1 MNRKFSMFSMFT
13 MVTSVG
19 MVNDCQSVIKRNV
32 PPCGL
37 TTSCLPL
44 RLHVIGSYEFT
55 GKPGQERDV
64 TSFELPV
71 SDACSDLVASV
82 SCISLI
88 LSRQPNRSSIWL
100 KHCSKVLGEAALML
114 LLLPCEQLTRTPSPM
129 SSSTH
134 SPRRALDGSF

>member
-1 MNRKFSMFSMFT
+1 MFT
-13 MVTSVG
+13 IVTSVG

-32 PPCGL
+32 PSCGL

-55 GKPGQERDV
+55 GKPGQECDV

-82 SCISLI
+82 FCNFRLYSKI
-88 LSRQPNRSSIWL
+88 LLKLSIFSSIL
-100 KHCSKVLGEAALML
+100 EKIAIFVENFEYERKDRNG
-114 LLLPCEQLTRTPSPM
+114 
-129 SSSTH
+129 
-134 SPRRALDGSF
+134 

>member
-1 MNRKFSMFSMFT
+1 MFT
-13 MVTSVG
+13 MVTSEG

-32 PPCGL
+32 PSCGL

-71 SDACSDLVASV
+71 SAACSDLVASV
-82 SCISLI
+82 FLHLCNFRLYSKI
-88 LSRQPNRSSIWL
+88 LLKLSIISSIL
-100 KHCSKVLGEAALML
+100 EKIAIFVENFEYERKDRNG
-114 LLLPCEQLTRTPSPM
+114 
-129 SSSTH
+129 
-134 SPRRALDGSF
+134 

>member
-1 MNRKFSMFSMFT
+1 MSRKFSMFSMFT

-32 PPCGL
+32 PSCGL
-37 TTSCLPL
+37 ITSCLPL

-71 SDACSDLVASV
+71 SAACSDLVASA
-82 SCISLI
+82 SCISVI
-88 LSRQPNRSSIWL
+88 LSILENLVKVVDIFVYTRKNRYL
-100 KHCSKVLGEAALML
+100 CGKFRV
-114 LLLPCEQLTRTPSPM
+114 
-129 SSSTH
+129 
-134 SPRRALDGSF
+134 